1 MSHLHLVEK
10 LERCWAQLKGNPR
23 RVHERLARLGSF
35 VGFISEEKAIKR
47 TSLLW
52 ERGEDLCRTLNP
64 CRRTA
69 HSWYNL
75 VWYILHVLTSPMV
88 QLTEYRIIIDSV
100 GSHCPPACRL
110 TRPKRNFT
118 PPSSPLSASKTE
130 GSARADV

>member
-1 MSHLHLVEK
+1 MASRRVALAAIKQGDLGVDGEQ
-10 LERCWAQLKGNPR
+10 AQLQALPT
-23 RVHERLARLGSF
+23 LTSIP
-35 VGFISEEKAIKR
+35 GFISEEKAMKR

-88 QLTEYRIIIDSV
+88 YCFNSNI
-100 GSHCPPACRL
+100 
-110 TRPKRNFT
+110 
-118 PPSSPLSASKTE
+118 SPLHSETIP
-130 GSARADV
+130 

>member
-35 VGFISEEKAIKR
+35 VGFISEEKAMKR

-75 VWYILHVLTSPMV
+75 VWYILHVLTSAMV
-88 QLTEYRIIIDSV
+88 QLTYYRIIIDSV
-100 GSHCPPACRL
+100 GGIAPCMSSDTTKMKL
-110 TRPKRNFT
+110 YT
-118 PPSSPLSASKTE
+118 P
-130 GSARADV
+130 